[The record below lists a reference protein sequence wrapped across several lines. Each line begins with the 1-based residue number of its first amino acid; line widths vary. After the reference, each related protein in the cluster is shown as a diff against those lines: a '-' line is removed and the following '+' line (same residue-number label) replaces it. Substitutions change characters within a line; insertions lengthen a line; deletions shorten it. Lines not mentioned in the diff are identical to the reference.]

1 MSQQTN
7 EMSSSPPEP
16 TKPISRI
23 AIVGVGQAGAAL
35 AYALILKS
43 VANELVLVDTKPHVR
58 EGQVSDLS
66 DAVFSGDSGT
76 RVRSGT
82 YHDAG
87 QCDLIVVTAGSRYG
101 IGETSVQHMY
111 RKVSI
116 LRSVVTAMRPI
127 RRDAIL
133 LIVANPVDLLTSL
146 AQELSGLPASQ
157 VLGSGTVL
165 DSVRLRGLL
174 AENTGVCLLSLP
186 FQWSFSLANGYK
198 M

>member
-7 EMSSSPPEP
+7 IPPEP
-16 TKPISRI
+16 TKPISKI

-35 AYALILKS
+35 AFALILRS
-43 VANELVLVDTKPHVR
+43 VANELILVDTKAHAR
-58 EGQVSDLS
+58 DGQVADLS
-66 DAVFSGDSGT
+66 DAVFSGNGGT
-76 RVRSGT
+76 RIRAGT
-82 YHDAG
+82 YHDAA
-87 QCDLIVVTAGSRYG
+87 QCDLIVITAGSRYG

-127 RRDAIL
+127 RQDAIL

-146 AQELSGLPASQ
+146 AQELSGLPVNQ

-174 AENTGVCLLSLP
+174 AESTGVCEFNFFFFP
-186 FQWSFSLANGYK
+186 FPFPFASI
-198 M
+198 